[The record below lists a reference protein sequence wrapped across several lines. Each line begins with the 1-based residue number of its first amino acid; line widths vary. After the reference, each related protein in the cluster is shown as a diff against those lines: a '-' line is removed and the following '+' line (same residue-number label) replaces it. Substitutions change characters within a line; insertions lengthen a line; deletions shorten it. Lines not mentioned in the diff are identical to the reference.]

1 MKNPAKTFEVIDNPN
16 GWTDCPGFTC
26 AASACNIRGT
36 DAERLD
42 LALLS
47 GSGKLT
53 AAGVFTTNDVCAAPV
68 HLCRE
73 ILNAY
78 EGQIGG
84 IVVNSGNANACTGP
98 AGMEDARAMAAES
111 AKACGLDAPFLVCST
126 GRIGRRLPMDRLL
139 NGIREA
145 APHLNNKSA
154 MGLAA
159 ANAILTSDTR
169 AKMATVRIHHNSQ
182 TFTVSGFAKGAGM
195 IEPNMATMLAF
206 LATDLEV
213 SASALKSVLS
223 QATQRTF
230 NRISIDGDMST
241 NDTVLLVANGTSG
254 VAVENDAN
262 LLNAFAAAVEQV
274 CFILADKI
282 VADGEKITKVVELT
296 IEGAPNESAADKVG
310 RAIANSLLVKSSWYG
325 SDPNWG
331 RLLDAAGYARIGL
344 VEDKVDCF
352 YDDCPVLLKGV
363 AQDENLALWKQ
374 IVQRRRFSI
383 RLNLN
388 LGDASVRL
396 LTTDLSEAY
405 VNFNKSE

>member
-1 MKNPAKTFEVIDNPN
+1 MKNPAKIFEVIDNPN

-26 AASACNIRGT
+26 AATACNIRGT

-73 ILNAY
+73 MLNAN

-98 AGMEDARAMAAES
+98 AGMEDARAMADEA

-139 NGIREA
+139 TGIREA

-169 AKMATVRIHHNSQ
+169 AKMATVRIHHGTQ

-241 NDTVLLVANGTSG
+241 NDTVLLVANGASG

-363 AQDENLALWKQ
+363 PQDENLALWKQ

>member
-1 MKNPAKTFEVIDNPN
+1 MATSLETIDNPN
-16 GWTDCPGFTC
+16 GWTDCPGFSC
-26 AASACNIRGT
+26 AATACDIRGT
-36 DAERLD
+36 GKERLD

-47 GSGKLT
+47 SSGKLT

-73 ILNAY
+73 LLAA
-78 EGQIGG
+78 EDGRIGG

-98 AGMEDARAMAAES
+98 AGTEDARAMAEAA
-111 AKACGLDAPFLVCST
+111 AKASGIEGPFLVCST
-126 GRIGRRLPMDRLL
+126 GRIGRRLPMDKVVQ
-139 NGIREA
+139 GIRDA
-145 APHLNNKSA
+145 AGQLSTDSKA
-154 MGLAA
+154 GRAA
-159 ANAILTSDTR
+159 ADAILTSDTR
-169 AKMATVRIHHNSQ
+169 AKMATVRIHHGGK

-213 SASALKSVLS
+213 SAETLNTVLR
-223 QATQRTF
+223 QATHRTF

-241 NDTVLLVANGTSG
+241 NDTVLLVANGASA
-254 VAVENDAN
+254 VAVSSEES
-262 LLNAFAAAVEQV
+262 LMEAFATAVEKV
-274 CFILADKI
+274 CFVLADKI
-282 VADGEKITKVVELT
+282 VADGEKITKVVELYV
-296 IEGAPNESAADKVG
+296 EGAANEAAADKVA

-331 RLLDAAGYARIGL
+331 RLLDAAGYARVGL
-344 VEDKVDCF
+344 IEDRVDCF
-352 YDDCPVLLKGV
+352 YDDCPVLLAGV
-363 AQDENLALWKQ
+363 AQDDNLALWKQ